1 MRTFNFILFQR
12 FIYFTIIYFFSVI
25 TIMSISNRT
34 LQINFPNISAKKILL
49 IIVINLFLG
58 MLTLI
63 VHAIMIFHYRYKLPI
78 FIISLN
84 LISLLTYFFIIIYSL
99 SKNLLSVSNTI
110 QKMSTLEYYNTSLR
124 TLYDGVR
131 GFKHDFD
138 NIVTTIGGY
147 IKTNDT
153 YGLQNYYDHL
163 NFDCQKLNTI
173 SLLSPKIINNPG
185 IYNLLSKKY
194 QYAIENNIKVNLSF
208 MLDLSSLNMNVYE
221 FTRILGILLDN
232 AIEAS
237 ATSNEKIIN
246 LTFRNDIRI
255 SRQLVIIE
263 NTYSNKDVNT
273 ENIFEK
279 GISSKDNHTGLGLWT
294 VKKILSKNH
303 NVNLSTSKD
312 NKFFSQQLEI
322 Y

>member
-1 MRTFNFILFQR
+1 MRTFNFILFHR
-12 FIYFTIIYFFSVI
+12 FTYFTIIYFFSVI

-34 LQINFPNISAKKILL
+34 LQISFSNIPAKKKLS

-173 SLLSPKIINNPG
+173 SLLSPEIINNPG
-185 IYNLLSKKY
+185 IYSLLSKKY
-194 QYAIENNIKVNLSF
+194 NMLS
-208 MLDLSSLNMNVYE
+208 
-221 FTRILGILLDN
+221 
-232 AIEAS
+232 
-237 ATSNEKIIN
+237 KII
-246 LTFRNDIRI
+246 
-255 SRQLVIIE
+255 
-263 NTYSNKDVNT
+263 
-273 ENIFEK
+273 
-279 GISSKDNHTGLGLWT
+279 
-294 VKKILSKNH
+294 
-303 NVNLSTSKD
+303 
-312 NKFFSQQLEI
+312 
-322 Y
+322 

>member
-1 MRTFNFILFQR
+1 
-12 FIYFTIIYFFSVI
+12 
-25 TIMSISNRT
+25 
-34 LQINFPNISAKKILL
+34 
-49 IIVINLFLG
+49 
-58 MLTLI
+58 
-63 VHAIMIFHYRYKLPI
+63 
-78 FIISLN
+78 
-84 LISLLTYFFIIIYSL
+84 
-99 SKNLLSVSNTI
+99 
-110 QKMSTLEYYNTSLR
+110 MSTLEYYNTSLR

-173 SLLSPKIINNPG
+173 SLLSPEIINNPG

-208 MLDLSSLNMNVYE
+208 MLDLSSLHMNVYE

-246 LTFRNDIRI
+246 LTFRNDIRT

-263 NTYSNKDVNT
+263 NTYSNKSVDT
-273 ENIFEK
+273 DIIFEK
-279 GISSKDNHTGLGLWT
+279 GYTSKVEEDNKSHGLGLWE
-294 VKKILSKNH
+294 VRKILNKN
-303 NVNLSTSKD
+303 NNLNLFTSKD
-312 NKFFSQQLEI
+312 NKFFKQQLEI
-322 Y
+322 YC

>member
-1 MRTFNFILFQR
+1 M
-12 FIYFTIIYFFSVI
+12 
-25 TIMSISNRT
+25 
-34 LQINFPNISAKKILL
+34 KIGIALSGGG
-49 IIVINLFLG
+49 IRGIA
-58 MLTLI
+58 
-63 VHAIMIFHYRYKLPI
+63 HA
-78 FIISLN
+78 
-84 LISLLTYFFIIIYSL
+84 
-99 SKNLLSVSNTI
+99 
-110 QKMSTLEYYNTSLR
+110 
-124 TLYDGVR
+124 GVL
-131 GFKHDFD
+131 KALD
-138 NIVTTIGGY
+138 
-147 IKTNDT
+147 
-153 YGLQNYYDHL
+153 
-163 NFDCQKLNTI
+163 
-173 SLLSPKIINNPG
+173 
-185 IYNLLSKKY
+185 
-194 QYAIENNIKVNLSF
+194 ENNIKVNLSF
-208 MLDLSSLNMNVYE
+208 MLDLSSLHMNVYE

-246 LTFRNDIRI
+246 LTFRNDIRT

-312 NKFFSQQLEI
+312 IKFFSQQLEI

>member
-1 MRTFNFILFQR
+1 MKTFNF
-12 FIYFTIIYFFSVI
+12 FIFHKFVYFTIFYFLSVI

-34 LQINFPNISAKKILL
+34 LQINFSRASSKKILS

-63 VHAIMIFHYRYKLPI
+63 THAIMIFHYRYKLPL

-84 LISLLTYFFIIIYSL
+84 LLSLLTYFFISIYSL
-99 SKNLLSVSNTI
+99 SKNLLSVSNTA
-110 QKMSTLEYYNTSLR
+110 QRMSTLEYYNTSLR

-173 SLLSPKIINNPG
+173 SLLSPEIINNPG
-185 IYNLLSKKY
+185 IYSLLSKKY
-194 QYAIENNIKVNLSF
+194 QYAIENDIKVNISF
-208 MLDLSSLNMNVYE
+208 MLDLNSLHMNMYE

-237 ATSNEKIIN
+237 VTSNEKIIN
-246 LTFRNDIRI
+246 LTFRNDIRT
-255 SRQLVIIE
+255 SRQLIIIE
-263 NTYSNKDVNT
+263 NTYSNKNVNT
-273 ENIFEK
+273 EKIFEK

-294 VKKILSKNH
+294 VRKILSRN
-303 NVNLSTSKD
+303 NNINLYTSKD
-312 NKFFSQQLEI
+312 DKFFSQQLEI

>member
-1 MRTFNFILFQR
+1 MRTFNFILFHR
-12 FIYFTIIYFFSVI
+12 FVYFTIIYFFSVI
-25 TIMSISNRT
+25 TIMSISNKT
-34 LQINFPNISAKKILL
+34 LQINFSRASSKKILS

-63 VHAIMIFHYRYKLPI
+63 AHAIMIFHYRYKLPL

-84 LISLLTYFFIIIYSL
+84 LISLLTYFFISIYSL
-99 SKNLLSVSNTI
+99 GKNLLSVSNTV
-110 QKMSTLEYYNTSLR
+110 QRMSTLEYYNASLR

-173 SLLSPKIINNPG
+173 SLLSPEIINNPG
-185 IYNLLSKKY
+185 IYSLLSKKY
-194 QYAIENNIKVNLSF
+194 QYAIENDIKVNISF
-208 MLDLSSLNMNVYE
+208 MLDLNSLHMNMYE

-237 ATSNEKIIN
+237 VTSNEKIIN
-246 LTFRNDIRI
+246 LTFRNDIRT

-273 ENIFEK
+273 EKIFEK

-294 VKKILSKNH
+294 VRKILNRNH
-303 NVNLSTSKD
+303 NINLYTSKD
-312 NKFFSQQLEI
+312 DKFFSQQLEI